1 MKPDDS
7 GEEKESPGISLQD
20 LLDVGGEE
28 EPSQP
33 VAVAIRRH
41 RHDRHE
47 RLLENIIITLDGK
60 I

>member
-7 GEEKESPGISLQD
+7 GEEKVSPGISLQD

-47 RLLENIIITLDGK
+47 RLLENIRSH
-60 I
+60 